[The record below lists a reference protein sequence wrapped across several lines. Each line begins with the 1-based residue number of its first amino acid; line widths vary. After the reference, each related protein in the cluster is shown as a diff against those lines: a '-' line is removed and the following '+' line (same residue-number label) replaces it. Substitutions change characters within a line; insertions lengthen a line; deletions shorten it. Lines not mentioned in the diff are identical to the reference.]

1 MNQQFNEFSYETAS
15 TRYIVQT
22 TDERELLLYLNAK
35 KMLLKL
41 YELISWKNDIYNGRT
56 CDESYKLYNG
66 KLYSEEEWLK
76 LRDTVVSKDD
86 LNEYGLI
93 KKGKLK
99 TVYLEDELIDI
110 LDRKLKDIMDFV
122 CDYMR

>member
-35 KMLLKL
+35 KMLVKL
-41 YELISWKNDIYNGRT
+41 YELISWKNDIYNSRT

-66 KLYSEEEWLK
+66 KLYNEEEWLK

-99 TVYLEDELIDI
+99 TVYLEDDLIDI

-122 CDYMR
+122 YDYMR